1 MMHRFRPSS
10 KVYALVTLLSH
21 AFVVCSLLCPASW
34 GGGFGYYFSALFI
47 PVYNITSFYQHCA
60 HFHVRLTSLNV
71 AAGVPIPSSSA
82 SQGGK
87 VQAAISAA
95 LAEAVKKRIRGAA
108 TTPFLLE
115 RVQQLTGGLSLAL
128 NIKLVKNNAKVGA
141 AIAVALVS

>member
-1 MMHRFRPSS
+1 M
-10 KVYALVTLLSH
+10 VG
-21 AFVVCSLLCPASW
+21 SLLCPKRGW
-34 GGGFGYYFSALFI
+34 RIL
-47 PVYNITSFYQHCA
+47 VLNFYSSSLSQHHQLISLCTK
-60 HFHVRLTSLNV
+60 HDVRLALSSV
-71 AAGVPIPSSSA
+71 AAGVPIPNSSA
-82 SQGGK
+82 AQGGK

-128 NIKLVKNNAKVGA
+128 NIELVKNNAKVGA

>member
-1 MMHRFRPSS
+1 MAASC
-10 KVYALVTLLSH
+10 ALLLEVADLGIH
-21 AFVVCSLLCPASW
+21 
-34 GGGFGYYFSALFI
+34 FSALR
-47 PVYNITSFYQHCA
+47 SSLQHHQLSSHCA
-60 HFHVRLTSLNV
+60 NFHVRLTSLSV

-82 SQGGK
+82 AQGGK

-128 NIKLVKNNAKVGA
+128 NIELVKNNAKVGA